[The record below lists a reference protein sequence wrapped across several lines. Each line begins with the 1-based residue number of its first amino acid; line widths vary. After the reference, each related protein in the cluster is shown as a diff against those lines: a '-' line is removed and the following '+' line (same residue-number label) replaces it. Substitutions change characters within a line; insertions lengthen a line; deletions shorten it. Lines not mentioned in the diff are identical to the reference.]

1 MGKSTAH
8 VIWVTIS
15 EKGREKN
22 NSENGNEQ
30 KKKKQ
35 SAVTKRVGFLSLL
48 GS

>member
-30 KKKKQ
+30 KKKQ